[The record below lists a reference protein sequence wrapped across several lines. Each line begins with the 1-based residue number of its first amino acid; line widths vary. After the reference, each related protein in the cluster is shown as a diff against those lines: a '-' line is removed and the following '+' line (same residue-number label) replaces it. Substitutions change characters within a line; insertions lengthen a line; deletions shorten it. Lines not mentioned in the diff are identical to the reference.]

1 MLLAMS
7 PAALRPNGPPSLS
20 PGQRPGFGSTE
31 THGRSGTD
39 ETHRPFGADGPHRP
53 SGADG
58 PHGPSVADEIHE
70 RSRATETHH
79 PPPQP
84 RALPWAKEARPVGP
98 ALRWKLGFA
107 LALVALLAAR
117 GRADAQCQP
126 VSALTYA
133 TYVDGGGQTQPLLL
147 DLLLPSAAAAPLPL
161 VIWIHGGGWSSGSR
175 TPLPEGPAGLCS
187 RGYAVASLDYRLYP
201 AWSWPVPLHDV
212 KGAVRW
218 LRAHA
223 GDYNLDPDR
232 FGAWGASAGA
242 QLAAMLGTAGN
253 VGTVTIGNL
262 TIDLEGTVGGN
273 TGFSSRVQAV
283 ADWYGP
289 TDFLQMRFY
298 PTTNSHDAMSSDES
312 HLLGGPIQGLPERAA
327 SANAITFVTPDDAPF
342 LVMHGTVDDLYPINQ
357 SELLVDALRAM
368 SVPVSFVPVPNAGHG
383 GTAFTTSANHQTV
396 YTFFDTFLKNL
407 GAPAV
412 GVTAAADASEAGTAG
427 RFTVSRTGST
437 AASLTVRWALAGT
450 AAAGS
455 DFTAPVE
462 SATIPAG
469 AASVNVNVTPAADSL
484 VEGEETVEL
493 RLAFDPAYRIDN
505 AKSAA
510 QITLADNDGGVGG
523 AGLPVVTLQATD
535 AAAAETGPA
544 PGTFTVS
551 IAGSFAGSLTVR
563 YTVAGTAENGTDYAA
578 LSGTVTIPAGQT
590 AATIAIA
597 PLADGRL
604 ETAETVF
611 VTLAPAVSYALGAP
625 AAAGVVLADVDLD
638 TTKPIVSVSAT
649 DPTAAEPGGDAGAF
663 TVTRTGSTSSSL
675 AIEIVLGGSAQNG
688 GDYGHLQRFPT
699 FAPGAGRMVVSIA
712 PLDDPDIEGTEDVT
726 LAVPTG
732 TAWQHGPYAGS
743 RVLLLDNEPSSGVDG
758 FYPLPPC
765 RLVDTRRPAGPWGAP
780 ALATGETRVFPVSG
794 SCGVPPDATAL
805 SVNVTAV
812 TPAANGFLT
821 LFEPGAPRPVAST
834 INVRTGETRAN
845 NGIVRLI
852 GHPRAIAVY
861 SGVQVDVAVDVNGYF
876 R

>member
-1 MLLAMS
+1 M
-7 PAALRPNGPPSLS
+7 PTPRKAAAA
-20 PGQRPGFGSTE
+20 F
-31 THGRSGTD
+31 
-39 ETHRPFGADGPHRP
+39 
-53 SGADG
+53 
-58 PHGPSVADEIHE
+58 V
-70 RSRATETHH
+70 
-79 PPPQP
+79 
-84 RALPWAKEARPVGP
+84 
-98 ALRWKLGFA
+98 
-107 LALVALLAAR
+107 LALGVLLAAH
-117 GRADAQCQP
+117 GQAGAQCQT
-126 VSALTYA
+126 VSAVTYA
-133 TYVDGGGQTQPLLL
+133 TYVDGGGATQPLLL
-147 DLLLPSAAAAPLPL
+147 DLLLPSGAAAPVPL

-175 TPLPEGPAGLCS
+175 TPIPEGPTGLCS
-187 RGYAVASLDYRLYP
+187 RGYAVASLDYRLFP
-201 AWSWPVPLHDV
+201 SWTWPVPLHDV

-242 QLAAMLGTAGN
+242 QLAAMLGTAGD
-253 VGTVTIGNL
+253 VGLVTIGNL

-298 PTTNSHDAMSSDES
+298 PTTNSHDAVSSDES

-327 SANAITFVTPDDAPF
+327 SADAITFVTPDDAPF

-368 SVPVSFVPVPNAGHG
+368 SVPVSFVPVPNVGHG
-383 GTAFTTSANHQTV
+383 GTGFTTSANHQTV
-396 YTFFDTFLKNL
+396 YNFFDAYLKNL
-407 GAPAV
+407 GTPAV
-412 GVTAAADASEAGTAG
+412 GVTAAADASEAGAAG

-437 AASLTVRWALAGT
+437 AAPLTVRWALAGT

-469 AASVNVNVTPAADSL
+469 AASINVNVTPAADSL
-484 VEGEETVEL
+484 VEGDETVEL
-493 RLAFDPAYRIDN
+493 RLAFDPAYRIDD

-510 QITLADNDGGVGG
+510 RITLADNDGG

-535 AAAAETGPA
+535 AAGAETGPD

-551 IAGSFAGSLTVR
+551 VAGSFAGSLTVR
-563 YTVAGTAENGTDYAA
+563 YTVAGTAENGTDYAP
-578 LSGTVTIPAGQT
+578 LSGAVTIPAGQT
-590 AATIAIA
+590 AATIAID

-604 ETAETVF
+604 ENAETVF
-611 VTLAPAVSYALGAP
+611 VALAPTAAYAIGAP
-625 AAAGVVLADVDLD
+625 AAAGLVLADVDLD

-675 AIEIVLGGSAQNG
+675 PIELALGGSAQNG

-699 FAPGAGRMVVSIA
+699 FAPGAGRMVVTIA

-726 LAVPTG
+726 LAAAAG
-732 TAWQHGPYAGS
+732 AAYQLGPYAGS
-743 RVLLLDNEPSSGVDG
+743 RVTLLDNEPSSGADG

-780 ALATGETRVFPVSG
+780 TLTAGETRVFPVSG

-805 SVNVTAV
+805 SVNITAV
-812 TPAANGFLT
+812 APAANGFLT

-845 NGIVRLI
+845 NGIVHLI

-861 SGVQVDVAVDVNGYF
+861 SGVQVEVAVDVNGYF